1 MFKVLVI
8 AYYYPPLGLSGV
20 QRTLKFVKYMK
31 NYNWEPVVLTTG
43 NIAYFAHDYSL
54 LKESNDAGVRVVRA
68 GGRGPNSLLS
78 KFGTIKIPP
87 EFIRKLI
94 NRITQVIYI
103 PDNKISWTKAA
114 YKTAEELISS
124 EKFNAIFVTG
134 PPFSAFVLG
143 SKLKQKFNIPLFLD
157 YRDLWFG
164 SYFSF
169 YLTPFHK
176 LIQKRNEY
184 LSLKS
189 ADRIFVTNRKI
200 KENILNLFPFLTFE
214 DIVILPHGYDAEDFE
229 KLKAIPK
236 PNDKMIVTYSGI
248 FVEYNSPKYFIRA
261 FKKLSVE
268 RPDIAQNI
276 ELHFVGFLRKEN
288 KKLIKKLKLEG
299 FVKDHGYMNHSEA
312 IIKIKSSDILWIMVG
327 RKKNIDAILP
337 GKLYEYFGSMKP
349 IIACVPEGAAKIA
362 AKEYGASF
370 ITEPDDIDQIKN
382 TLLDVYESYKQNRL
396 PQPDESYVAKY
407 RRDFLTEQLTKQ
419 MQFMVK
425 DDLVS

>member
-31 NYNWEPVVLTTG
+31 DYNWEPVVLTTG

-54 LKESNDAGVRVVRA
+54 LKESNDAGVRVVRS

-78 KFGTIKIPP
+78 KFGTMKIPP
-87 EFIRKLI
+87 ELIRKLI
-94 NRITQVIYI
+94 NRVSQAIYI
-103 PDNKISWTKAA
+103 PDNKISWAKAA
-114 YKTAEELISS
+114 YKTAEKLLSE

-143 SKLKQKFNIPLFLD
+143 SRLKKDFNIPLFLD

-169 YLTPFHK
+169 YMTPFHK

-200 KENILNLFPFLTFE
+200 KENILNYFPFLTFE

-229 KLKAIPK
+229 KLKPIPK
-236 PNDKMIVTYSGI
+236 HNDKMIITYSGI

-261 FKKLSVE
+261 FKKLSIE
-268 RPDIAQNI
+268 RPDVAQNI

-288 KKLIKKLKLEG
+288 KKLIKKLKLES
-299 FVKDHGYMNHSEA
+299 FVKDHGYMNHGDS

-337 GKLYEYFGSMKP
+337 GKLYEYFGSLKP

-362 AKEYGASF
+362 AKEYGACF

-382 TLLDVYESYKQNRL
+382 TILEVYESYKKNQL
-396 PQPDESYVAKY
+396 PQPDENYVAKY

-425 DDLVS
+425 DDLI

>member
-54 LKESNDAGVRVVRA
+54 LKESDEAGIRVVRA
-68 GGRGPNSLLS
+68 GGKGPNSFLA
-78 KFGTIKIPP
+78 KFGTVTIPR
-87 EFIRKLI
+87 EFIRKVL
-94 NRITQVIYI
+94 NRISQAVYI

-114 YKTAEELISS
+114 YKTAEDLLST

-143 SKLKQKFNIPLFLD
+143 SKLKTKFNVPLFLD

-164 SYFSF
+164 SYFAF

-176 LIQKRNEY
+176 LLQKRHEY

-200 KENILNLFPFLTFE
+200 KEKILNLFPFLTFE
-214 DIVILPHGYDAEDFE
+214 DIIILPHGYDSEDFE
-229 KLKAIPK
+229 KLKPIPK
-236 PNDKMIVTYSGI
+236 PNDKMIITYSGI
-248 FVEYNSPKYFIRA
+248 FMEYNSPKYFLKA
-261 FKKLSVE
+261 FKELSVE
-268 RPDIAQNI
+268 RPDVAQDI

-288 KKLIKKLKLEG
+288 KKLIKKLKLEE
-299 FVKDHGYMNHSEA
+299 FVKDHGYMNHNDA
-312 IIKIKSSDILWIMVG
+312 VIKIKSSDILWIMVG
-327 RKKNIDAILP
+327 KKRNIDAILP
-337 GKLYEYFGSMKP
+337 GKLYEYMGSLKP

-362 AKEYGASF
+362 ANEYGASF
-370 ITEPDDIDQIKN
+370 ITEPDDVVQIKN
-382 TLLDVYESYKQNRL
+382 TILEVYELYIKNQL
-396 PQPDESYVAKY
+396 PFPDKDYVAKF

-419 MQFMVK
+419 MQLMVK
-425 DDLVS
+425 DDLL